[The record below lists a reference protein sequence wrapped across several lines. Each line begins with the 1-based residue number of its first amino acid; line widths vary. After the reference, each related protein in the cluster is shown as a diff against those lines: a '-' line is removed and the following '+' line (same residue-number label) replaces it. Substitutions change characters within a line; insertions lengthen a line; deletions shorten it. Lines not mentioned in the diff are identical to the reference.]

1 VIPSPGMLVQQLVN
15 GLMLGAVYALIAIG
29 YTLVFGVLGMLHLA
43 HGEVFMVGGFVGLV
57 LATRFSGNVLISV
70 AGAMAATGL
79 LGLIIER
86 VAFRPL
92 RGAHHLAPLATTLG
106 AGIALQETA
115 RSFFGAEQRG
125 FPSAIGAALW
135 DIGPVRVSSVQ
146 VFIFTSAIV
155 LMAAVHLFLSRT
167 RAGRAVR
174 ATAENPVVAGL
185 LGVNV
190 DGTIMLTFLIASM
203 LAGAAGVLVGLAYNA
218 VHPFIGVQMGIKGLV
233 VMLLGGLG
241 NVPGAM
247 LGGVLLG
254 VLEVIGVAYLA
265 SSYRDAFAFGAV
277 MLILLLRPEGLLGL
291 RVARRD

>member
-1 VIPSPGMLVQQLVN
+1 VLAQQLVN
-15 GLMLGAVYALIAIG
+15 GVMLGAVYALIAIG

-43 HGEVFMVGGFVGLV
+43 HGEVFMVGAFVGLV
-57 LATRFSGNVLISV
+57 LATHYSGNVLIAL
-70 AGAMAATGL
+70 AGAMIATGL
-79 LGLIIER
+79 LGVIIER

-92 RGAHHLAPLATTLG
+92 RHAHHLAPLATTLG
-106 AGIALQETA
+106 VGIALQELA
-115 RSFFGAEQRG
+115 RSYFGAEQRG
-125 FPSAIGAALW
+125 FPVSVGMEPWQL
-135 DIGPVRVSSVQ
+135 GPVRVSSVQ
-146 VFIFTSAIV
+146 LFILGAAVV
-155 LMAAVHLFLSRT
+155 LMVAVHLFLSRT

-174 ATAENPVVAGL
+174 ATAESPVVAGL

-190 DGTIMLTFLIASM
+190 NGTVVLTFVVASM
-203 LAGAAGVLVGLAYNA
+203 LAGAAGVLVGIAYNA

-254 VLEVIGVAYLA
+254 VLEVVGVAYLA

-277 MLILLLRPEGLLGL
+277 MLVLLVRPEGLLGM
-291 RVARRD
+291 RVAQRD

>member
-1 VIPSPGMLVQQLVN
+1 MLIQQIVN
-15 GLMLGAVYALIAIG
+15 GVMLGAVYALIAIG

-43 HGEVFMVGGFVGLV
+43 HGEVFMVGAFVGLLTITYV
-57 LATRFSGNVLISV
+57 SGNVLV
-70 AGAMAATGL
+70 ALAAAIVATGL
-79 LGLIIER
+79 LGLLIER
-86 VAFRPL
+86 IAFRPL
-92 RGAHHLAPLATTLG
+92 RRAHHLAPLATTLG
-106 AGIALQETA
+106 VGIALQETM

-125 FPSAIGAALW
+125 FPASIALEPW
-135 DIGPVRVSSVQ
+135 QLGPVRLSSVQ
-146 VFIFTSAIV
+146 VFMLAAAIV
-155 LMAAVHLFLSRT
+155 LMVAVHLFLART

-185 LGVNV
+185 LGVHV
-190 DGTIMLTFLIASM
+190 EGTIMLTFVVASM

-254 VLEVIGVAYLA
+254 VLEVMGVAYLA

-277 MLILLLRPEGLLGL
+277 MLVLLVRPEGLLGL
-291 RVARRD
+291 RVAQRD

>member
-1 VIPSPGMLVQQLVN
+1 VLLQQLIN

-43 HGEVFMVGGFVGLV
+43 HGEVFMVGAFVGLV
-57 LATRFSGNVLISV
+57 LATQFSGNVLIAL
-70 AGAMAATGL
+70 AGAMIATGL
-79 LGLIIER
+79 LGVLIER

-92 RGAHHLAPLATTLG
+92 RHAHHLAPLATTLG
-106 AGIALQETA
+106 VAIVLQETTRA
-115 RSFFGAEQRG
+115 YFGAEQRG
-125 FPSAIGAALW
+125 FPASVGLEPW
-135 DIGPVRVSSVQ
+135 QLGPIRVASVQ
-146 VFIFTSAIV
+146 VFILAAAIG
-155 LMAAVHLFLSRT
+155 LMAAVHLFLRRT

-190 DGTIMLTFLIASM
+190 DRAIMLTFFVASA
-203 LAGAAGVLVGLAYNA
+203 LAGAAGVLVGIAYNA
-218 VHPFIGVQMGIKGLV
+218 VNPFIGVQMGIKGLV

-247 LGGVLLG
+247 IGGVLLG
-254 VLEVIGVAYLA
+254 VLEVMGVAYLA

-277 MLILLLRPEGLLGL
+277 MLVLLLRPEGLLGL
-291 RVARRD
+291 RLAQRD

>member
-1 VIPSPGMLVQQLVN
+1 MLLQQLVN
-15 GLMLGAVYALIAIG
+15 GVMLGAVYALIAIG

-43 HGEVFMVGGFVGLV
+43 HGEVFMIGAFVGLMV
-57 LATRFSGNVLISV
+57 ATAYAGNVML
-70 AGAMAATGL
+70 ALAAAMVVTGL
-79 LGLIIER
+79 LGVLIER

-92 RGAHHLAPLATTLG
+92 RGAHHLAPLATTIG

-115 RSFFGAEQRG
+115 RWYFGPEQKG
-125 FPSAIGAALW
+125 FPSTIAVTLW
-135 DIGPVRVSSVQ
+135 ELGPLRVSSVQ
-146 VFIFTSAIV
+146 VFILAAALV
-155 LMAAVHLFLSRT
+155 LMAAVSVFLTRT

-174 ATAENPVVAGL
+174 ATAEDPTVAGL

-190 DGTIMLTFLIASM
+190 SAVIVLVFFVASA
-203 LAGAAGVLVGLAYNA
+203 LAGAAGVLVGLAYNS

-247 LGGVLLG
+247 VGGLVLGI
-254 VLEVIGVAYLA
+254 LEVLGVAYFA

-277 MLILLLRPEGLLGL
+277 MLMMLLRPEGLLGL
-291 RVARRD
+291 RLPRRD

>member
-1 VIPSPGMLVQQLVN
+1 MLAQQLVN

-43 HGEVFMVGGFVGLV
+43 HGEVFMVGAFVGLLCV
-57 LATRFSGNVLISV
+57 TRFSGQVLL
-70 AGAMAATGL
+70 AMAAAMIATGL
-79 LGLIIER
+79 LGLLIER

-92 RGAHHLAPLATTLG
+92 RGAHPLAPLATTLG
-106 AGIALQETA
+106 AGIALQETF
-115 RSFFGAEQRG
+115 RNYFGAEQRG
-125 FPSAIGAALW
+125 FPAAIANDLW
-135 DIGPVRVSSVQ
+135 HLGPVRVSSVQ
-146 VFIFTSAIV
+146 LFILGAAVV
-155 LMAAVHLFLSRT
+155 LMLAVHLFLART
-167 RAGRAVR
+167 DAGRAVR

-190 DGTIMLTFLIASM
+190 QGTIMLTFVVASM
-203 LAGAAGVLVGLAYNA
+203 LAGAAGVLVGIAYNA

-233 VMLLGGLG
+233 VMLVGGLG

-254 VLEVIGVAYLA
+254 ILEVIGVAYLA

-291 RVARRD
+291 RVAQRD

>member
-1 VIPSPGMLVQQLVN
+1 MLIQQLVN

-43 HGEVFMVGGFVGLV
+43 HGEVFMVGGFVGLLLV
-57 LATRFSGNVLISV
+57 TYVSGNVLL
-70 AGAMAATGL
+70 ALGGAMVATGL
-79 LGLIIER
+79 LGLLIER

-92 RGAHHLAPLATTLG
+92 RRAHHLAPLATTLG

-115 RSFFGAEQRG
+115 RAYFGAEQRG
-125 FPSAIGAALW
+125 FPTVIGLDLW
-135 DIGPVRVSSVQ
+135 QLGPIRVSSVQ
-146 VFIFTSAIV
+146 VFILGAAIV
-155 LMAAVHLFLSRT
+155 LMVAVHLFLTRT

-174 ATAENPVVAGL
+174 ATAEDPIVAGL

-190 DGTIMLTFLIASM
+190 EGTIMLTFVVGSM
-203 LAGAAGVLVGLAYNA
+203 LAGAAGVLVGIAYNA

-254 VLEVIGVAYLA
+254 MEQIGLA
-265 SSYRDAFAFGAV
+265 TPALREK
-277 MLILLLRPEGLLGL
+277 LIQSTLDRL
-291 RVARRD
+291 A